1 MSASANNVSLLLSGE
16 SSYAETPDQT
26 ATFLRYPF
34 TGDSVRGVK
43 EVARSETI
51 TPDRTAGDSLVVN
64 KTADG
69 TTEHEFNLVNFPSL
83 EQATLQGPELSTT
96 IVSEAGTYDST
107 AQTFTATSGTPFSV
121 FTTGWQPRYLRFANS
136 TGNEGVF
143 RVVSITSTVITVAPG
158 SFTVDETSTATISFR
173 RTGNG
178 NTQSSY
184 LMEKQWGDINVKHHF
199 TGMSIVGAGL
209 QIQAR
214 QPITISFDWVGSKFT
229 SGFGGTQ
236 SASAGDGSPTEP
248 TAASI
253 LTASNNVAT
262 LLRDGAAIGAC
273 VKSLDITVNNNLRDE
288 ACVGQQNSVASPVNG
303 EFTVEG
309 SMALLFEDSDLVET
323 FDAHTT
329 FELAIPMSDPEGNN
343 EVWVMPRVTLDE
355 LDVPTEGRNT
365 SVIQTFSFST
375 TKGRV
380 ANSLFQL
387 VIERFPV

>member
-1 MSASANNVSLLLSGE
+1 MSASANNVSLLLSAE

-34 TGDSVRGVK
+34 TADSVRGVK

-64 KTADG
+64 KTVDG
-69 TTEHEFNLVNFPSL
+69 TTEHEFNILNFSAL
-83 EQATLQGPELSTT
+83 EQALLQAPELSTT
-96 IVSEAGTYDST
+96 LSSEAGTYDST
-107 AQTFTATSGTPFSV
+107 AQTFTATSGTPFSI
-121 FTTGWQPRYLRFANS
+121 FLTGWQPRYLRFAGS
-136 TGNEGVF
+136 AGNAGVF
-143 RVVSITSTVITVAPG
+143 RVVSITSTVITVAAG
-158 SFTVDETSTATISFR
+158 SFTVDETSTATISVR

-178 NTQSSY
+178 NAASSY
-184 LMEKQWGDINVKHHF
+184 LMEKQWGDINIKHHY

-209 QIQAR
+209 QIAAR
-214 QPITISFDWVGSKFT
+214 QPITFSLDWVGSKFY

-262 LLRDGAAIGAC
+262 LLRDGASIGAC
-273 VKSLDITVNNNLRDE
+273 VKNLDISVSNNLRDE
-288 ACVGQQNSVASPVNG
+288 ACVGQQNSVARPVNG
-303 EFTVEG
+303 EFTCEG
-309 SMALLFEDSDLVET
+309 TMALLFENSDLVET
-323 FDAHTT
+323 FDNHTT
-329 FELAIPMSDPEGNN
+329 FELAIPMSDPEGNF
-343 EVWVMPRVTLDE
+343 EVWIMPRVTLDE

-365 SVIQTFSFST
+365 SVIQTFQFST
-375 TKGRV
+375 TKGR
-380 ANSLFQL
+380 ATNSPFQL